1 MVLCR
6 VGAVF
11 CGRQSPGG
19 HNIICGLYDAMKLR
33 NPKSTLLGFCGGTEG
48 LFAQK
53 TLVISDDIV
62 AAYRNQ
68 GGYDMLGRTK
78 DQITSKE
85 QVNAA
90 LNACQTLDLNGLV
103 VIGGICLDFNP
114 K

>member
-1 MVLCR
+1 MVWL
-6 VGAVF
+6 ALAE
-11 CGRQSPGG
+11 
-19 HNIICGLYDAMKLR
+19 I
-33 NPKSTLLGFCGGTEG
+33 KSELPNHSEIYYL
-48 LFAQK
+48 
-53 TLVISDDIV
+53 
-62 AAYRNQ
+62 

-85 QVNAA
+85 QVNSA